1 MEDNFELPDDIKR
14 TLLKYY
20 SNENFEKVLEKGSES
35 QNKRRQHTR
44 SDLFKNIENSANIAQ
59 KKRRYK
65 NLNLRKIVIDKNADI
80 DNDDTIYEQS
90 PMPLI
95 DDVKKNDSPQSSHG
109 KKYNPSY
116 IPEHISEEDVKKNLF
131 KDFILTNIESWEELL
146 NHDFNSVENISH
158 TNFVNSIKKILNIF
172 AVVSVINS
180 SIYKEFYENVKKAY
194 PELKKDL
201 TDYNDSK
208 KLLEKHKNE
217 WFENG
222 LVLSETDKNVFQHI
236 LDKNL

>member
-158 TNFVNSIKKILNIF
+158 TNFVNSIKQILNIF

>member
-146 NHDFNSVENISH
+146 NHDFNSIENISH
-158 TNFVNSIKKILNIF
+158 INFVNSIKKILNIF
-172 AVVSVINS
+172 AVVSVVNS